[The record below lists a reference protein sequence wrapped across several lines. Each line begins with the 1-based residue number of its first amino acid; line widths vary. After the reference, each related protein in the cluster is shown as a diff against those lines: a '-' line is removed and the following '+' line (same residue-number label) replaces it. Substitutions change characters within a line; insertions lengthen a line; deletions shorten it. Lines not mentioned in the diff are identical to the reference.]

1 MFGRSRTVKFDSY
14 GQRRSRWRLPRWL
27 LLLLGGAVMGAAAL
41 FYVQQR
47 VLPPRLSATASAE
60 LRKAFEGADA
70 ERQRLTG
77 ELAQT
82 QAELKAVLADKAR
95 LGVDLSTHRATAERL
110 RDDLAAVVTALPPDP
125 RGGSVEVRAA
135 RFTTEGATFNYH
147 VVLLRERSQGKPIP
161 GVLQFVV
168 TGESVRG
175 TPTTL
180 TLKPITLSMGSHEVV
195 RGSLPLPEGF
205 KPRQTTVQVLDRVA
219 GKPLGMRVM
228 LVK

>member
-1 MFGRSRTVKFDSY
+1 VFGRSRTVKFNSY
-14 GQRRSRWRLPRWL
+14 GRQRSRWRLPRWL
-27 LLLLGGAVMGAAAL
+27 LLLVGGVVMGAAAL
-41 FYVQQR
+41 AYLQQR

-60 LRKAFEGADA
+60 LRDAFERADA

-77 ELAQT
+77 ELAQA
-82 QAELKAVLADKAR
+82 QAELKAVLVDKAR
-95 LGVDLSTHRATAERL
+95 LGVDLSAHRATAERL

-125 RGGSVEVRAA
+125 RGGSVEVRAG
-135 RFTTEGATFNYH
+135 RFTTEGAAFNYH

-168 TGESVRG
+168 AGESARG

-219 GKPLGMRVM
+219 GKPLGMRVI